1 MVGKATWFVNGVP
14 GVKLQGI
21 PATGFKVG
29 CTLLGVHLV
38 GVALHLW
45 SSHPRLLWNF
55 SPAQHHTLGTCFSH
69 ARHMLIRLSCAH
81 QVLHDC
87 IAIVIT
93 DMPCSPHV
101 LIADLN
107 AAEHSQ
113 VLSHGA
119 CGVSTLCICCVKALQ
134 HDQHTALVGS
144 ERQAGNATM
153 VMFVYKHTYC

>member
-1 MVGKATWFVNGVP
+1 MEYLGSNSRASQPQVSKWAAHFLVSTSSV
-14 GVKLQGI
+14 
-21 PATGFKVG
+21 
-29 CTLLGVHLV
+29 LLFTSGAVIRVFFGTSL
-38 GVALHLW
+38 LHNITCLAHA
-45 SSHPRLLWNF
+45 S
-55 SPAQHHTLGTCFSH
+55 HTLVTCSYACH
-69 ARHMLIRLSCAH
+69 
-81 QVLHDC
+81 VLHDC